1 MRCMRANMRER
12 LSGLVE
18 TTVVEVLWII
28 KINKPE
34 YSFVDNQSQQKMKIV
49 DLSVQNLET
58 INWRDSQE

>member
-1 MRCMRANMRER
+1 MRER